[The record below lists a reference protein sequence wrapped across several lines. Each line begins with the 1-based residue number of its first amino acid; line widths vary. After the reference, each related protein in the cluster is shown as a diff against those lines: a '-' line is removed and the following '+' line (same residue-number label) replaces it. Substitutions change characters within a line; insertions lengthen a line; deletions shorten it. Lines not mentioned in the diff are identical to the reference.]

1 MISEQA
7 RRRHI
12 PVLTQDGKTA
22 VKYALGYWA
31 DRRMR
36 PEDKLEQI
44 FQLLG
49 EYELT
54 SYGNIDQWQPAELW
68 EYMYLCENMRPAT
81 LAGWY
86 EFVEAREK
94 QKGTWLIRGNF
105 QTLSHVFE
113 VQTRDTALLARFR
126 EAFAAQPQS
135 YHEARAKWEA
145 QCEES
150 FAPRR
155 RRYAN
160 IDPVEYL
167 RDVEDQR
174 KTRQG
179 LLA

>member
-1 MISEQA
+1 MISEAA

-12 PVLTQDGKTA
+12 PVLTQDGLTA

-36 PEDKLEQI
+36 PEDKIEQI

-54 SYGNIDQWQPAELW
+54 SYGNIDQWKEPELW
-68 EYMYLCENMRPAT
+68 EYMCLCEGTRPAT
-81 LAGWY
+81 LEGWY
-86 EFVEAREK
+86 KYVEARNI

-105 QTLSHVFE
+105 VNLSQVFE
-113 VQTRDTALLARFR
+113 VQTRDASLVERFR
-126 EAFAAQPQS
+126 AAFAAQPAS

-167 RDVEDQR
+167 RDVEDKR
-174 KTRQG
+174 KARQG
-179 LLA
+179 L